1 MINEKLSGTLAIGQA
16 PEPADAG
23 FGIYVHWPFCL
34 SKCPYCDFN
43 SHVRHQKVDQS
54 KYTAALVRE
63 LEHQAQLAK
72 GKKVG
77 SIFFGGGTPSL
88 MEPRVIETVLEAIA
102 SLWPVSKDVEI
113 SMEANPTSV
122 EAKNFAAYRA
132 AGVNR
137 LSLGIQALRDED
149 LKKLGRLHTVEEA
162 LDALTLAQ
170 EHFDR
175 VSFDLIYAREGQ
187 TLKDWRNELRQAL
200 KLAPEHLSLYQLTIE
215 PDTRFEQLYMKGVL
229 EIPDPDLARAFYD
242 VTMELTARA
251 GLPAYEISN
260 HARPGADCRH
270 NLIYWRYGDYAGVGP
285 GAHARLSVQGKRLA
299 LVTEKHPETWLARVE
314 AEGHAGT
321 DMEWLES
328 EEQGDEMLLMGL
340 RLREGIDPR
349 RYALITGRPLNPHR
363 VNMLEEQNF
372 LERLGN
378 GRIRATHEGWM
389 LLDALVADLA
399 V

>member
-1 MINEKLSGTLAIGQA
+1 MNKDKPAGIIAMGSVLPD
-16 PEPADAG
+16 PEPG
-23 FGIYVHWPFCL
+23 FGVYVHWPFCL
-34 SKCPYCDFN
+34 AKCPYCDFN
-43 SHVRHQKVDQS
+43 SHVRHQPVDQARYA
-54 KYTAALVRE
+54 KAITLE
-63 LEHQAQLAK
+63 LKHQAQLARD
-72 GKKVG
+72 KKVS

-88 MEPRVIETVLEAIA
+88 MQPQTIAAVLEAIA
-102 SLWPVSKDVEI
+102 SHWPLAGDVEI

-122 EAKNFAAYRA
+122 EANNFSAYRK
-132 AGVNR
+132 AGINR
-137 LSLGIQALRDED
+137 LSLGIQSLRDDD
-149 LKKLGRLHTVEEA
+149 LKKLGRLHTAEEA
-162 LDALTLAQ
+162 LEALNIAQ

-187 TLKDWRNELRQAL
+187 SLKDWRDELRQAL

-215 PDTRFEQLYMKGVL
+215 PDTRFEQLYLKGVL

-242 VTMELTARA
+242 VTMELTDKA

-260 HARPGADCRH
+260 HARPGAECRH

-285 GAHARLSVQGKRLA
+285 GAHARLSLQGKRLA
-299 LVTEKHPETWLARVE
+299 LVSEKHPETWLARVE
-314 AEGHAGT
+314 AEGHAGI
-321 DMEWLES
+321 DMEWLDS

-349 RYALITGRPLNPHR
+349 RYAQIAGRPLNPHR
-363 VNMLEEQNF
+363 INLLQEQNF
-372 LERLGN
+372 LERLTN

-389 LLDALVADLA
+389 LLDAVVADLA

>member
-1 MINEKLSGTLAIGQA
+1 MNKDKPAGIIAMGSALPD
-16 PEPADAG
+16 PEPG

-34 SKCPYCDFN
+34 AKCPYCDFN
-43 SHVRHQKVDQS
+43 SHVRHQPVDQARYA
-54 KYTAALVRE
+54 KAITLE
-63 LEHQAQLAK
+63 LKHQAQLARD
-72 GKKVG
+72 KKVS

-88 MEPRVIETVLEAIA
+88 MQPQTIAAVLEAIA
-102 SLWPVSKDVEI
+102 SHWPLAGDVEI

-122 EAKNFAAYRA
+122 EANNFSAYRK
-132 AGVNR
+132 AGINR
-137 LSLGIQALRDED
+137 LSLGIQSLRDDD
-149 LKKLGRLHTVEEA
+149 LKKLGRLHTAEEA
-162 LDALTLAQ
+162 LEALNIAQ

-187 TLKDWRNELRQAL
+187 SLKDWRDELRQAL

-215 PDTRFEQLYMKGVL
+215 PDTRFEQLYLKGVL

-242 VTMELTARA
+242 VTMELTDKA

-260 HARPGADCRH
+260 HARPGAECRH

-285 GAHARLSVQGKRLA
+285 GAHARLSLQGKRLA
-299 LVTEKHPETWLARVE
+299 LVSEKHPETWLARVE
-314 AEGHAGT
+314 AEGHAGI
-321 DMEWLES
+321 DMEWLDS

-349 RYALITGRPLNPHR
+349 RYAQIAGRPLNPHR
-363 VNMLEEQNF
+363 INLLQEQNF
-372 LERLGN
+372 LERLTN

-389 LLDALVADLA
+389 LLDAVVADLA